1 MRRFLKAN
9 QEKTSKS
16 NKEQVVSTSYCG
28 GMFDIITIVRSAL
41 GRWAVEQLLI
51 ELEKWYRTEG
61 SAEAV

>member
-1 MRRFLKAN
+1 
-9 QEKTSKS
+9 
-16 NKEQVVSTSYCG
+16 
-28 GMFDIITIVRSAL
+28 MFDIITIVRSAL